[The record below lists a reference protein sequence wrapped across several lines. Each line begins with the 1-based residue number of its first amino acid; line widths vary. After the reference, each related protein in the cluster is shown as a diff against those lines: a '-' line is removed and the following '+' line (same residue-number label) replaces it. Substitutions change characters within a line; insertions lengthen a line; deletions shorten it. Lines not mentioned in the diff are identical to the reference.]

1 MSLGPRERK
10 KLEGIFFKWET
21 AYPHSQHMN
30 CEAYFSFFNRNLS
43 NLMSLTSF
51 LGKLSSLTSQIVLR
65 VVRKKR
71 DSGQAAQLNLPGDPG
86 EWHVQDSACAFL
98 KAPNWECTEKVSGL
112 KIKITWALSYKLDES
127 VLSGRFIGFNFS
139 DLPVRVLC
147 LRIKCAFKKLKYLKK
162 F

>member
-1 MSLGPRERK
+1 
-10 KLEGIFFKWET
+10 
-21 AYPHSQHMN
+21 MN

-86 EWHVQDSACAFL
+86 E
-98 KAPNWECTEKVSGL
+98 
-112 KIKITWALSYKLDES
+112 
-127 VLSGRFIGFNFS
+127 
-139 DLPVRVLC
+139 
-147 LRIKCAFKKLKYLKK
+147 
-162 F
+162 

>member
-1 MSLGPRERK
+1 MDLNRLLYVIRFERK
-10 KLEGIFFKWET
+10 KET
-21 AYPHSQHMN
+21 WRYISCSQHMN
-30 CEAYFSFFNRNLS
+30 CEAYFVFFNRNLS

-65 VVRKKR
+65 VVRKER
-71 DSGQAAQLNLPGDPG
+71 DSGHAAQLNLLRWPGSDTSRTQP
-86 EWHVQDSACAFL
+86 VICAFL

-127 VLSGRFIGFNFS
+127 VLSWRFIGFNFS

-147 LRIKCAFKKLKYLKK
+147 LRIKCAFKKLKY
-162 F
+162 